1 MRYLKTKHF
10 ARWARKANVS
20 DNLLREAIYEF
31 ERGLYEA
38 NLGHHLFKKRISLHG
53 RGKSGGARTIL
64 FYQQEEKIVF
74 CFGFAKN
81 VKENL
86 DDSEKKVLY
95 RLSKDLLGF
104 KPIDLDK
111 LIQSGVLIEIAKMEE
126 EK

>member
-10 ARWARKANVS
+10 ARWAEKANVLDS
-20 DNLLREAIYEF
+20 LLRKAIREF
-31 ERGLYEA
+31 EQGLYEA
-38 NLGHHLFKKRISLHG
+38 DLGHHLFKKRIALHG
-53 RGKSGGARTIL
+53 RGKSSGARTIL

-86 DDSEKKVLY
+86 DETEKKIFY
-95 RLSKDLLGF
+95 RLSKDLLEF
-104 KPIDLDK
+104 KSTDLDK
-111 LIQSGVLIEIAKMEE
+111 LVQSGVFIEIAKKEE